1 MDESDRRAHEQAYA
15 RGDKPWPV
23 SIDDWERAAAEVLDR
38 PQFDWIAG
46 GAGEESTVRA
56 NRDAFER
63 WRLVPR
69 VLTGNS
75 DRDASVDV
83 LGTRSPAPFLL
94 APIGG
99 QTVAHPD
106 GELATARAAA
116 KTGVPLVVSTAASY
130 PMEEISKEMGDS
142 ARWYQLYWVEDDLA
156 ASFVDRALSAGYE
169 AIVLTVDTPMIGW
182 RDRDLRNSYV
192 PFERGHGIGQYTSDP
207 VFRAGLEASPE
218 EDPEAAGQAV
228 VDMFPNFS
236 LTWSHVEQLRKR
248 VDVPLLIKGI
258 LSPDDARRARDAG
271 ADGVIVS
278 NHGGRQLDGAIGSL
292 DALPSVR
299 EAVGSDLT
307 VLIDGGIRRGWD
319 VVKAL
324 ALGADA
330 VLLGRPYIYGLALAG
345 EAGVEQVITFLM
357 AEIDL
362 ALALLGARTPK
373 DVDALMVAR
382 A

>member
-1 MDESDRRAHEQAYA
+1 MDDSDRRALEQAYA

-23 SIDDWERAAAEVLDR
+23 GIDDWERAAAEVLNR

-83 LGTRSPAPFLL
+83 LGTPSPAPFLL

-116 KTGVPLVVSTAASY
+116 KTGVPLIVSTAASY

-142 ARWYQLYWVEDDLA
+142 ARWYQLYWVEDALA

-307 VLIDGGIRRGWD
+307 VLIDGGTRRGWD

-373 DVDALMVAR
+373 DVDASLVAR